1 MRVINDVEL
10 ISCVTHTIAVSF
22 FFDIMAQL
30 YHFCI
35 TCVNLFN
42 SRNVSLKP
50 LTEEIQEL
58 NMVFL
63 MLAQRLINEDRY
75 AAIAQMD
82 IDDEQ
87 CDAIERLSISNIF
100 TLSKHNQFLFS
111 FNLSPDEI
119 ARAVTMGRGSSAMTN
134 AAHLSMALLN
144 KSAKKDG

>member
-1 MRVINDVEL
+1 M
-10 ISCVTHTIAVSF
+10 
-22 FFDIMAQL
+22 
-30 YHFCI
+30 
-35 TCVNLFN
+35 
-42 SRNVSLKP
+42 KP

-63 MLAQRLINEDRY
+63 MLAQRLISEDRY

-87 CDAIERLSISNIF
+87 CDAIERLSMSNIV

-134 AAHLSMALLN
+134 SAHLSMALLN
-144 KSAKKDG
+144 KSAKKDS